1 MEPALEIRMVWEN
14 LALAMALWAG
24 AKKGMITKDHLPTG
38 NSVVPSDPGT
48 LERVYN
54 PLELRNEEELA
65 RCISNQLRGGVT
77 FSAMQTQRSL
87 EYVFGSSTG
96 SSPLNEVDPDLRA
109 ARCSIYLLST
119 ALSQGMLAP
128 VWDCKG
134 QYRSRFE
141 VETISFVLDASDLD
155 GKPVYWEDI
164 GGLEKYLRLLEYLA
178 DHLEQLEPVAGQTPD
193 ARQMPLARQ
202 TIEAPG
208 AEKADESLATSP
220 AGEPAQI
227 PMPQIPISNIG
238 DKTLVGFLEAKCVL
252 VPESY
257 TIASDLYRN
266 YLGWC
271 EDSGQDPLVQRSFG
285 IQLTKLGFSRKRR
298 GRGRHWW
305 KGLEAAKT
313 GA

>member
-38 NSVVPSDPGT
+38 NSVVPGAPGT

-54 PLELRNEEELA
+54 PLELRNEQDLA

-77 FSAMQTQRSL
+77 FSAMLTQRTL
-87 EYVFGSSTG
+87 EYVFGSSPG

-134 QYRSRFE
+134 PYRSRFE
-141 VETISFVLDASDLD
+141 VETISFVLDASNLD
-155 GKPVYWEDI
+155 GKAVYWEDI
-164 GGLEKYLRLLEYLA
+164 GGLEKYLGLLEYLA
-178 DHLEQLEPVAGQTPD
+178 DHLEQLGPVPRRTS
-193 ARQMPLARQ
+193 
-202 TIEAPG
+202 EA
-208 AEKADESLATSP
+208 L
-220 AGEPAQI
+220 AGENTEETLEALPARGLGQI
-227 PMPQIPISNIG
+227 PMPQIG
-238 DKTLVGFLEAKCVL
+238 DKSLAGFLEARCVL

-266 YLGWC
+266 YLAWC
-271 EDSGQDPLVQRSFG
+271 EDAGQDPLVQRSFG
-285 IQLTKLGFSRKRR
+285 IQLTKLGFTRKRR

-305 KGLEAAKT
+305 KGLEAAKSS
-313 GA
+313 A

>member
-1 MEPALEIRMVWEN
+1 MEPALEIRLVWEN
-14 LALAMALWAG
+14 LALTMAMWAG
-24 AKKGMITKDHLPTG
+24 ARKGLITKDHLPTG
-38 NSVVPSDPGT
+38 NSVVPSGPGT

-77 FSAMQTQRSL
+77 FSAMLTQHTL
-87 EYVFGSSTG
+87 EQVFGSSPG
-96 SSPLNEVDPDLRA
+96 SSPLNEVDPNLRA

-134 QYRSRFE
+134 PYRSRFE
-141 VETISFVLDASDLD
+141 VGPISFVLDASDLD

-164 GGLEKYLRLLEYLA
+164 GGLEKYLGLLEYLA
-178 DHLEQLEPVAGQTPD
+178 DHLEQLGPDPGLLSGEKPVEKTDKSVVTGSEESTGEPGRIPRPSIGDQ
-193 ARQMPLARQ
+193 
-202 TIEAPG
+202 
-208 AEKADESLATSP
+208 SLA
-220 AGEPAQI
+220 A
-227 PMPQIPISNIG
+227 
-238 DKTLVGFLEAKCVL
+238 FLDDRCVL

-257 TIASDLYRN
+257 TIASELYRN

-271 EDSGQDPLVQRSFG
+271 EDTGQRPLVQRSFG
-285 IQLTKLGFSRKRR
+285 IQLTKLGFARKRR

-305 KGLEAAKT
+305 KGLEAAKS
-313 GA
+313 GV

>member
-14 LALAMALWAG
+14 LALAMAMWAG
-24 AKKGMITKDHLPTG
+24 AKKGLITKDHLPTG
-38 NSVVPSDPGT
+38 NSVVPSGPGT

-54 PLELRNEEELA
+54 PLELRNEQELA

-77 FSAMQTQRSL
+77 FSAMLTQRTL
-87 EYVFGSSTG
+87 EQVFGSSPG

-134 QYRSRFE
+134 PYRSRFE
-141 VETISFVLDASDLD
+141 VGSISFVLDASNLD

-164 GGLEKYLRLLEYLA
+164 GGLEKYLGLLEYLA
-178 DHLEQLEPVAGQTPD
+178 DHLEQLGPDPGLLSGEQPGQDPD
-193 ARQMPLARQ
+193 KTVVTDSTEGP
-202 TIEAPG
+202 
-208 AEKADESLATSP
+208 D
-220 AGEPAQI
+220 QI
-227 PMPQIPISNIG
+227 PMPLIG
-238 DKTLVGFLEAKCVL
+238 DQSLAAFIEARCVL

-257 TIASDLYRN
+257 TIASELYSN

-271 EDSGQDPLVQRSFG
+271 EGTGQHPLVQRSFG
-285 IQLTKLGFSRKRR
+285 IQLTKLGFTRKRR

-305 KGLEAAKT
+305 KGLESVKS
-313 GA
+313 GV